1 MLKKTITYTDYNGM
15 ERKEDFYFNISKAEL
30 MELELGTSG
39 GIHQKI
45 ERLQQTLEGP
55 EIMKLFKELIT
66 MSICEKSPD
75 GKRLLKSKEIS
86 DNFLQTEA
94 YSELFMELMSDPE
107 KATAF
112 MKAVLPNIQEAANP
126 IPPATK

>member
-126 IPPATK
+126 IPPVTK

>member
-126 IPPATK
+126 IPPVAK